1 MIKYSYQFITIFGH
15 RAFIIQ
21 GAAHGMIDLSQWN
34 VVLIDD
40 EPDNI
45 GVVEFVFGF
54 HKIPMRSATSGI
66 EGLALL
72 RQQLPT
78 VLLLDIQMP
87 AMSGWEVLE
96 QIRKD
101 SALSSLVVI
110 ALTAHAMA
118 GDQEKALAAGFD
130 AYMTKPISPA
140 TFLEDIKTVLK
151 ARDMA

>member
-1 MIKYSYQFITIFGH
+1 
-15 RAFIIQ
+15 
-21 GAAHGMIDLSQWN
+21 MIDLSQWN

-54 HKIPMRSATSGI
+54 HNIPMRSATSGM

-101 SALSSLVVI
+101 SALSNLVVI
-110 ALTAHAMA
+110 ALTAHAMS

-140 TFLEDIKTVLK
+140 TFLDDIKAVLK
-151 ARDMA
+151 ARDMV